1 MTQMTLI
8 SETMD
13 KEDPERYSARYS
25 HLPVSVHVAEV
36 PCYFC
41 SAYVSRQVVVLCTG
55 AD

>member
-1 MTQMTLI
+1 MTLITLI

-13 KEDPERYSARYS
+13 IEELQRVQARYS
-25 HLPVSVHVAEV
+25 HLPVSYVVEA

-41 SAYVSRQVVVLCTG
+41 STCVSCKVAVLCTG